1 MLDCGKLKNDVY
13 CSIVEEPWKMKGD
26 TYVMDVFDFFKKR
39 RGEIN
44 VAFKGGEYVEH
55 ALRYDYSRTIVLAL
69 ISRNSSKVTSAI
81 LCVEHDTRG
90 GKVWEVIW
98 FATRQ
103 RKQNKGFGACL
114 FSISQKVAKK
124 CSVKGILVTATNEVV
139 TWWMGTNAS
148 AAKIGVS
155 PPFKLQPGILR
166 SDSSDSKIK
175 SSIPK
180 IHSKT
185 KAMKRLP
192 KGFRA
197 TSSPDPA
204 VQGFYSNAGGF
215 DGAPYRYDVKHTTH
229 IWWTSK

>member
-1 MLDCGKLKNDVY
+1 MGLCASSKYSTAAVTTTLSPEEVNVRKENVVKWRRNIKRSVVNKSLLDCGRLKNDVF

-55 ALRYDYSRTIVLAL
+55 SLKYDYSRTVVLAL
-69 ISRNSSKVTSAI
+69 ISRNSSKVVSAI

-114 FSISQKVAKK
+114 FSVSQKVAKK
-124 CSVKGILVTATNEVV
+124 CGVKGILVTATNEVV
-139 TWWMGTNAS
+139 TWWIGTNSS
-148 AAKIGVS
+148 AAKIGVR
-155 PPFKLQPGILR
+155 Q
-166 SDSSDSKIK
+166 K
-175 SSIPK
+175 S
-180 IHSKT
+180 
-185 KAMKRLP
+185 
-192 KGFRA
+192 F
-197 TSSPDPA
+197 
-204 VQGFYSNAGGF
+204 
-215 DGAPYRYDVKHTTH
+215 
-229 IWWTSK
+229 